1 MTSGAEGGSPP
12 PAGGSRA
19 DAAPL
24 SRTSPLEPGH
34 VLDGRFRIRELLRKG
49 GMASVFEA
57 EDLTTGERVALKVPM
72 SKYQTEPL
80 YVGRF
85 RLEEETGLLLN
96 HPSLLR
102 IIPAPNKSRPYIV
115 MERLRGQLLADLL
128 HGGRRLPAPRAL
140 AIAIAIAK
148 AVEVMHERKVLHRDL
163 KPGNVMLCDDGSIR
177 VIDFG
182 LATVEGSSAGGPF
195 GIPSALG
202 TPDYMPPEHVRGKI
216 GDARSDVYC
225 LGVILYEMLTGAV
238 PFQDDDVFAVMHAR
252 VVGDP
257 RRPRDVAPDLSP
269 QLEEIILH
277 ALEKDPDR
285 RYARMSDFRRDLEA
299 PEAVSVTGRAG
310 RLVPPPAWKILWR
323 RVRHFVLTL
332 LIFLIVILLIVLL
345 VLAGGTPGPRK
356 HSRLPGTLRAC

>member
-1 MTSGAEGGSPP
+1 MTSGAEGKSPP
-12 PAGGSRA
+12 PAGGPQA
-19 DAAPL
+19 DSVPL
-24 SRTSPLEPGH
+24 SRTSPLVPGH
-34 VLDGRFRIRELLRKG
+34 VLDGRFRIRQLLNQG

-57 EDLTTGERVALKVPM
+57 EDLATGEVVALKVPL
-72 SKYQTEPL
+72 SKYQAEPL

-85 RLEEETGLLLN
+85 RLEEETGLLLS

-102 IIPAPNKSRPYIV
+102 IIPSSNKSRPYIV

-128 HGGRRLPAPRAL
+128 KGGRRLPAPRAL

-148 AVEVMHERKVLHRDL
+148 AVEFMHERKVLHRDL
-163 KPGNVMLCDDGSIR
+163 KPGNVVLCDDGSLR

-182 LATVEGSSAGGPF
+182 LATVEGNKVAGPF
-195 GIPSALG
+195 GIPSSLG
-202 TPDYMPPEHVRGKI
+202 TPDYMPPEHVRGKS
-216 GDARSDVYC
+216 GDVRSDVYC

-238 PFQDDDVFAVMHAR
+238 PFQEDDVFAIMHAR

-257 RRPRDVAPDLSP
+257 RRPRDLAPDLSP
-269 QLEEIILH
+269 QLEEIVLH

-285 RYARMSDFRRDLEA
+285 RYARMSDFRHDLEA
-299 PEAVSVTGRAG
+299 PEAVTVTGRAG
-310 RLVPPPAWKILWR
+310 HLVPPPAWKILWR

-345 VLAGGTPGPRK
+345 VLAGGTPGHRK
-356 HSRLPGTLRAC
+356 HSRLPIASRVC